1 MPLFS
6 YDAGTGSDYARAFAL
21 HRLVPE
27 SQQLFFYSPD
37 DDCTNFISQC
47 VWASYGGWVPGFD
60 DTVTAE
66 NARRIKQDIRQITG
80 VWYGSRNHIGSPA
93 WCRVVEFY
101 RLVTGTK
108 SAGPAARLVAEG
120 TFADVPA
127 SAVRQGDIIQLVVT
141 AYTPDR
147 FGHGVYVTCAA
158 PDWDNVLICCH
169 SYDRLDSPMG
179 EFAAQPAAY
188 PRLRVL
194 RFTPAFFPSE
204 SIPARLPAR

>member
-6 YDAGTGSDYARAFAL
+6 YQPQAGSEYARLFAL

-27 SQQLFFYSPD
+27 PLRLFYYSQD

-47 VWASYGGWVPGFD
+47 VWAAYGGWLPGF
-60 DTVTAE
+60 TEEITAE
-66 NARRIKQDIRQITG
+66 NARRIRRDIRQITG
-80 VWYGSRNHIGSPA
+80 VWYGSRSHIGSLN
-93 WCRVVEFY
+93 WCRVVDFY
-101 RLVTGTK
+101 RFATAAK

-127 SAVRQGDIIQLVVT
+127 SLVRQGDVIQMVVS

-147 FGHGVYVTCAA
+147 FGHGVYVTRAA
-158 PDWDNVLICCH
+158 PGWDDVLICCH
-169 SYDRLDSPMG
+169 TYDRLDSSMG

-194 RFTPAFFPSE
+194 RFSPAAFP
-204 SIPARLPAR
+204 L